1 MKKTCRRYEGI
12 DRERKIFAAVMAA
25 VAVALLVLFVMELCG
40 ALDPVIWKPSA
51 EYPMANA
58 NIGWQQ
64 SFYPGGFT

>member
-1 MKKTCRRYEGI
+1 MKKTCRKYNGI

-25 VAVALLVLFVMELCG
+25 VAVALLVLFVMEICG

-64 SFYPGGFT
+64 SFHPGGFI